1 MDSLLNAAR
10 PPVFCPG
17 CSHERITHS
26 LDKAFQRMGLGGERI
41 AMVSDIGCSGLF
53 DTFFH
58 THAFHGLHGRA
69 LTYAA
74 GIKLAQPQLT
84 VVVTMG
90 DGGQGI
96 GGAHLIAAC
105 RRNLDLTL
113 LVLNNF
119 NFGMTG
125 GQYSATTPA
134 DAEVGSGFLNRLERP
149 LDICSV
155 AKAAG
160 APYAVR
166 CSAYRSDIA
175 EVIRSA
181 IEFKGFS
188 VVDIW
193 GICPGRFSKRNRLTT
208 KVIEEMLSQLPP
220 FEGLVP
226 ENQRREFGE
235 HYRELA
241 AAQKAA
247 PLPQTVAERFAPVGA
262 ERQEVIMLGS
272 AGQRII
278 TAGEI
283 LCLAGL
289 HAGLNVTQKND
300 YDITVL
306 RGPSIS
312 EMILSPQ
319 AIDYTGMVRPSV
331 VVALGPEGVARRRN
345 MFAGLDETCAIV
357 QAAGVE
363 VPESPARKHRVDLKT
378 QGFKG
383 TDWALAS
390 LGVIAKL
397 GGVIR
402 PEMLEAA
409 LGGRLKGDAL
419 TGALEIVRR
428 VEPGEWLSPAR
439 NRVGHK

>member
-26 LDKAFQRMGLGGERI
+26 LDKAFHLMGVGGERI

-53 DTFFH
+53 DTFFN

-74 GIKLAQPQLT
+74 GIKLAQPELT

-96 GGAHLIAAC
+96 GGAHLLAAC

-125 GQYSATTPA
+125 GQYSATTPPEA
-134 DAEVGSGFLNRLERP
+134 DVGSGFLNRLERP
-149 LDICSV
+149 LDICST
-155 AKAAG
+155 AAAAG
-160 APYAVR
+160 APYVVR
-166 CSAYRSDIA
+166 CSAYRNDIA
-175 EVIRSA
+175 DLIRHA

-208 KVIEEMLSQLPP
+208 KAIDQMLAQLPP
-220 FEGLVP
+220 FEGPVP
-226 ENQRREFGE
+226 QNQRREYGE

-241 AAQKAA
+241 GSQKAA
-247 PLPQTVAERFAPVGA
+247 RPPQAVEAHFTPVSA
-262 ERQEVIMLGS
+262 ERQEIIMLGS

-289 HAGLNVTQKND
+289 ER
-300 YDITVL
+300 L
-306 RGPSIS
+306 RHHG
-312 EMILSPQ
+312 
-319 AIDYTGMVRPSV
+319 
-331 VVALGPEGVARRRN
+331 
-345 MFAGLDETCAIV
+345 
-357 QAAGVE
+357 AAG
-363 VPESPARKHRVDLKT
+363 
-378 QGFKG
+378 
-383 TDWALAS
+383 AL
-390 LGVIAKL
+390 
-397 GGVIR
+397 
-402 PEMLEAA
+402 
-409 LGGRLKGDAL
+409 D
-419 TGALEIVRR
+419 
-428 VEPGEWLSPAR
+428 
-439 NRVGHK
+439 

>member
-26 LDKAFQRMGLGGERI
+26 LDKAFQLMGLGGERI

-74 GIKLAQPQLT
+74 GIKLAQPELT
-84 VVVTMG
+84 VVITMG

-96 GGAHLIAAC
+96 GGAHLLAAC

-113 LVLNNF
+113 LILNNF

-125 GQYSATTPA
+125 GQYSATTPP

-149 LDICSV
+149 LDVCS
-155 AKAAG
+155 AARAAG
-160 APYAVR
+160 APYVVR
-166 CSAYRSDIA
+166 CSAYRNDIA
-175 EVIRSA
+175 DVIRRA
-181 IEFKGFS
+181 VEFKGFS

-208 KVIEEMLSQLPP
+208 KGIEQMLAQLPP
-220 FEGLVP
+220 FDGRVP
-226 ENQRREFGE
+226 ENQRGEFGE

-247 PLPQTVAERFAPVGA
+247 PAPQAVVTRFTPVSA
-262 ERQEVIMLGS
+262 DRQETIMLGS

-289 HAGLNVTQKND
+289 HAGLHVSQKND

-319 AIDYTGMVRPSV
+319 AIDYSGIRQPSV
-331 VVALGPEGVARRRN
+331 VMALGPEGVARRKN
-345 MFAGLDETCAIV
+345 LFADLDESCTVV

-363 VPESPARKHRVDLKT
+363 VPGSRARIHRVDFKG

-383 TDWALAS
+383 ADWALAS
-390 LGVIAKL
+390 LAVIAKMNL
-397 GGVIR
+397 MIR

-409 LGGRLKGDAL
+409 LTVRLRGEAL
-419 TGALEIVRR
+419 ASSLDTVHRT
-428 VEPGEWLSPAR
+428 EPGEWL
-439 NRVGHK
+439 

>member
-17 CSHERITHS
+17 CSHERITHT
-26 LDKAFQRMGLGGERI
+26 LDKAFLQMGLTGERI
-41 AMVSDIGCSGLF
+41 CMVSDIGCSGLF

-58 THAFHGLHGRA
+58 THALHGLHGRA

-74 GIKLAQPQLT
+74 GLKLARPELT

-96 GGAHLIAAC
+96 GGAHLLAAC

-125 GQYSATTPA
+125 GQYSATTPPGA
-134 DAEVGSGFLNRLERP
+134 AVGSGFLNQLERP
-149 LDICSV
+149 LDVCEV

-160 APYAVR
+160 APYGVR
-166 CSAYRSDIA
+166 CSAYRSDLPD
-175 EVIRSA
+175 VIQRA

-193 GICPGRFSKRNRLTT
+193 GICPGRFSKRNRLTP
-208 KVIEEMLSQLPP
+208 KAIEESLDRLAPA
-220 FEGLVP
+220 EGPVAA
-226 ENQRREFGE
+226 NQRREFGE

-241 AAQKAA
+241 AAQRAVPP
-247 PLPQTVAERFAPVGA
+247 PLAVTPRFAPVSA
-262 ERQEVIMLGS
+262 ARQEVLLLGS
-272 AGQRII
+272 AGQRIL
-278 TAGEI
+278 TAGEL

-289 HAGLNVTQKND
+289 HAGLKATQKND

-312 EMILSPQ
+312 ELVLSPE
-319 AIDYTGMVRPSV
+319 AIDYTGMSRPDGGGG
-331 VVALGPEGVARRRN
+331 AGAGGGRTAPENLRDPHGGEYRDPGRRRGSSGRPGPHPPG
-345 MFAGLDETCAIV
+345 GLQGPGL
-357 QAAGVE
+357 QAAGLG
-363 VPESPARKHRVDLKT
+363 PGIPGGARQAQCRDS
-378 QGFKG
+378 
-383 TDWALAS
+383 A
-390 LGVIAKL
+390 
-397 GGVIR
+397 
-402 PEMLEAA
+402 
-409 LGGRLKGDAL
+409 GDAGGCAC
-419 TGALEIVRR
+419 GATEGGGPR
-428 VEPGEWLSPAR
+428 GGA
-439 NRVGHK
+439 

>member
-26 LDKAFQRMGLGGERI
+26 LDTAFQSMGLGGERI
-41 AMVSDIGCSGLF
+41 TMVSDIGCSGLF
-53 DTFFH
+53 DTFFNS
-58 THAFHGLHGRA
+58 HAFHGLHGRA

-74 GIKLAQPQLT
+74 GIKLAQPGLT

-96 GGAHLIAAC
+96 GGAHLLAAC

-125 GQYSATTPA
+125 GQYSATTPSDA
-134 DAEVGSGFLNRLERP
+134 DVGSGFLNRLERP

-155 AKAAG
+155 ARAAG
-160 APYAVR
+160 APYVVR
-166 CSAYRSDIA
+166 CSAYRSDIS
-175 EVIRSA
+175 EMIRSA

-188 VVDIW
+188 VMDIW

-208 KVIEEMLSQLPP
+208 KGIEQMLANLPP
-220 FEGLVP
+220 FDGLIP
-226 ENQRREFGE
+226 ENQRPEFGE

-241 AAQKAA
+241 STQKTGPA
-247 PLPQTVAERFAPVGA
+247 PQTLADSFEPVSA
-262 ERQEVIMLGS
+262 ERQEVILLGS

-289 HAGLNVTQKND
+289 HAGLEATQKND

-319 AIDYTGMVRPSV
+319 PIEYTGITRPSL
-331 VVALGPEGVARRRN
+331 VVALGPEGVARRKN
-345 MFAGLDETCAIV
+345 LFAGLDPASTIV

-363 VPESPARKHRVDLKT
+363 VPASRARRHRVDFKG
-378 QGFKG
+378 QGLKG

-397 GGVIR
+397 GLVIR

-409 LGGRLKGDAL
+409 LASRFRGDAL
-419 TGALEIVRR
+419 AGSLKIVRT
-428 VEPGEWLSPAR
+428 VADGEWL
-439 NRVGHK
+439 

>member
-17 CSHERITHS
+17 CSHERITHT
-26 LDKAFQRMGLGGERI
+26 LDKAFQSMHLSGEHI

-74 GIKLAQPQLT
+74 GLKLARPELT

-96 GGAHLIAAC
+96 GGAHLLAAC

-125 GQYSATTPA
+125 GQYSATTPT
-134 DAEVGSGFLNRLERP
+134 DAAVGSGFLNRLERP
-149 LDICSV
+149 LDICGV
-155 AKAAG
+155 ARAAG
-160 APYAVR
+160 APYVVR
-166 CSAYRSDIA
+166 CSAYRSDVA
-175 EVIRSA
+175 DVIREA
-181 IEFKGFS
+181 VEFKGFS
-188 VVDIW
+188 LVDIW
-193 GICPGRFSKRNRLTT
+193 GICPGRFSKRNRLTPKAIDEALARLAPADGT
-208 KVIEEMLSQLPP
+208 
-220 FEGLVP
+220 VP
-226 ENQRREFGE
+226 ENQRREFGD

-241 AAQKAA
+241 AAQKPAPPPQAFAA
-247 PLPQTVAERFAPVGA
+247 RFTPVSSD
-262 ERQEVIMLGS
+262 RQEVIMLGS

-289 HAGLNVTQKND
+289 QAGLNVTQKND

-312 EMILSPQ
+312 EMILSPRE
-319 AIDYTGMVRPSV
+319 IDYTGIDRPSV
-331 VVALGPEGVARRRN
+331 VVALGPEGVARRKKMYARL
-345 MFAGLDETCAIV
+345 AETCTVI
-357 QAAGVE
+357 QAAGVD
-363 VPESPARKHRVDLKT
+363 VPSGRGRIHRVDLKG

-390 LGVIAKL
+390 LGVLAKL
-397 GGVIR
+397 GLVIG

-409 LGGRLKGDAL
+409 LAARLKGDVLA
-419 TGALEIVRR
+419 GALEIVRK
-428 VEPGEWLSPAR
+428 VEPGEW
-439 NRVGHK
+439 V

>member
-1 MDSLLNAAR
+1 MVSLLNVAR

-17 CSHERITHS
+17 CSHERITQT
-26 LDKAFQRMGLGGERI
+26 LDKAFQAMNLDGNRI

-53 DTFFH
+53 DTFFN
-58 THAFHGLHGRA
+58 THALHGLHGRA

-74 GIKLAQPQLT
+74 GLKLVRPELT

-96 GGAHLIAAC
+96 GGAHLLAAC
-105 RRNLDLTL
+105 RRNLDMTL

-125 GQYSATTPA
+125 GQYSATTPP
-134 DAEVGSGFLNRLERP
+134 DAEVGSGFLNRLEMP
-149 LDICSV
+149 LDVCSV
-155 AKAAG
+155 ARAAG
-160 APYAVR
+160 APYVVR

-175 EVIRSA
+175 DVIRNA
-181 IEFKGFS
+181 VEFKGFS

-208 KVIEEMLSQLPP
+208 KGIEEMLSRLTP
-220 FEGLVP
+220 FEGEVA

-241 AAQKAA
+241 ATQRTVPPPAA
-247 PLPQTVAERFAPVGA
+247 IAARFGPVST
-262 ERQEVIMLGS
+262 ERQEVIILGS

-278 TAGEI
+278 TAGEM

-289 HAGLNVTQKND
+289 HAGLNATQKND

-319 AIDYTGMVRPSV
+319 TIDYTGISRPSV
-331 VVALGPEGVARRRN
+331 VIALGPEGVARRKK
-345 MFAGLDETCAIV
+345 MFAGLDETCTVI
-357 QAAGVE
+357 QAVGVDI
-363 VPESPARKHRVDLKT
+363 PACRARVHRVDFKG

-383 TDWALAS
+383 ADWALAS
-390 LGVIAKL
+390 LGVLAQL
-397 GGVIR
+397 GFVMR
-402 PEMLEAA
+402 PQMLEAA
-409 LGGRLKGDAL
+409 IAARLKGDSLA
-419 TGALEIVRR
+419 GALEIVRK
-428 VEPGEWLSPAR
+428 VKPGESI
-439 NRVGHK
+439 

>member
-17 CSHERITHS
+17 CSHERITHT
-26 LDKAFQRMGLGGERI
+26 LDKAFQMMGLGGERI

-53 DTFFH
+53 DTFFN

-74 GIKLAQPQLT
+74 GLKLARPELT

-96 GGAHLIAAC
+96 GGAHLLAAC

-113 LVLNNF
+113 LILNNF

-125 GQYSATTPA
+125 GQYSATTPPE
-134 DAEVGSGFLNRLERP
+134 AEVGSGFLNRLERP

-155 AKAAG
+155 AQAAG
-160 APYAVR
+160 APYVVR
-166 CSAYRSDIA
+166 CSAYRSDISA
-175 EVIRSA
+175 VICKA
-181 IEFKGFS
+181 IAFKGFS

-208 KVIEEMLSQLPP
+208 KGIEDMLSRLSP
-220 FEGLVP
+220 FEGEVL
-226 ENQRREFGE
+226 ENQRREFGD

-241 AAQKAA
+241 AAQKPVPPPPAVRA
-247 PLPQTVAERFAPVGA
+247 RFAPLGTDR
-262 ERQEVIMLGS
+262 EEVILLGS

-289 HAGLNVTQKND
+289 QAGLNVTQKND

-319 AIDYTGMVRPSV
+319 PIGYTGISRPSV
-331 VVALGPEGVARRRN
+331 VIALGPEGVARRKK
-345 MFAGLDETCAIV
+345 MFAGLDETNTVI
-357 QAAGVE
+357 QASSVE
-363 VPESPARKHRVDLKT
+363 LPDCHARIHPLDFKRQGLKS
-378 QGFKG
+378 
-383 TDWALAS
+383 TDWALAA
-390 LGVIAKL
+390 LGVLAKL
-397 GGVIR
+397 GRVVSL
-402 PEMLEAA
+402 EMLEAA
-409 LGGRLKGDAL
+409 MADRLRGDSLAA
-419 TGALEIVRR
+419 GLEIVRGI
-428 VEPGEWLSPAR
+428 EPAEPR
-439 NRVGHK
+439 

>member
-1 MDSLLNAAR
+1 MVSLLNVAR

-17 CSHERITHS
+17 CSHERITHT
-26 LDKAFQRMGLGGERI
+26 LDKAFQALDLGGERI
-41 AMVSDIGCSGLF
+41 VMVSDIGCSGLF
-53 DTFFH
+53 DTFFN
-58 THAFHGLHGRA
+58 THALHGLHGRA

-74 GIKLAQPQLT
+74 GLKLARPELT

-96 GGAHLIAAC
+96 GGAHLLAAC
-105 RRNLDLTL
+105 RRNLDMTL

-125 GQYSATTPA
+125 GQYSATTPP

-149 LDICSV
+149 LDVCSV
-155 AKAAG
+155 ARAAG
-160 APYAVR
+160 APYVVR

-175 EVIRSA
+175 EVVRKA

-193 GICPGRFSKRNRLTT
+193 GICPGRFSKRNRLTP
-208 KVIEEMLSQLPP
+208 KAIEEMLSRLTP
-220 FEGLVP
+220 FEGEVA

-241 AAQKAA
+241 AAQKPVPPPAA
-247 PLPQTVAERFAPVGA
+247 IDAQFAPVKA
-262 ERQEVIMLGS
+262 VRQEVILLGS
-272 AGQRII
+272 AGQRVI

-289 HAGLNVTQKND
+289 HAGLNATQKND

-319 AIDYTGMVRPSV
+319 SIDFTGIGRPTA
-331 VVALGPEGVARRRN
+331 VVAIGPEGVARRKK
-345 MFAGLDETCAIV
+345 MFAGLDATCTVI
-357 QAAGVE
+357 QAAGVDI
-363 VPESPARKHRVDLKT
+363 PACRASIHRVDFKA

-390 LGVIAKL
+390 LGVMAQL
-397 GGVIR
+397 GLVLR
-402 PEMLEAA
+402 PQMLEAA
-409 LGGRLKGDAL
+409 VAARLRGETMA
-419 TGALEIVRR
+419 GALEIIRR
-428 VEPGEWLSPAR
+428 VKTG
-439 NRVGHK
+439 

>member
-1 MDSLLNAAR
+1 MVSLLNAAR

-17 CSHERITHS
+17 CSHERITQT
-26 LDKAFQRMGLGGERI
+26 LDKAFQAMNLDGERI

-53 DTFFH
+53 DTFFN
-58 THAFHGLHGRA
+58 THALHGLHGRA

-74 GIKLAQPQLT
+74 GLKLARPELT

-96 GGAHLIAAC
+96 GGAHLLAAC
-105 RRNLDLTL
+105 RRNLDMTL

-125 GQYSATTPA
+125 GQYSATTPP

-149 LDICSV
+149 LDVCSV

-160 APYAVR
+160 APYVVR
-166 CSAYRSDIA
+166 CSAYRSDITD
-175 EVIRSA
+175 VIRNA
-181 IEFKGFS
+181 IEFRGFS

-208 KVIEEMLSQLPP
+208 KGIEEMLSRLPS
-220 FEGLVP
+220 FEGVVT
-226 ENQRREFGE
+226 ENQRREFGA

-241 AAQKAA
+241 AIQKPVPPPAAVIAQFD
-247 PLPQTVAERFAPVGA
+247 PVAA
-262 ERQEVIMLGS
+262 ERQEVILLGS

-289 HAGLNVTQKND
+289 HAGLNTSQKND

-319 AIDYTGMVRPSV
+319 PIDYTAISRPSV
-331 VVALGPEGVARRRN
+331 VVALGPEGVARRKK
-345 MFAGLDETCAIV
+345 MFAGLDETCTVI
-357 QAAGVE
+357 QATGVE
-363 VPESPARKHRVDLKT
+363 IPACRAQLHRVDFKG

-390 LGVIAKL
+390 LGVLAKL
-397 GGVIR
+397 ERAVR

-409 LGGRLKGDAL
+409 ITCRLKGDSLA
-419 TGALEIVRR
+419 GALAIVRR
-428 VEPGEWLSPAR
+428 AEPSEQ
-439 NRVGHK
+439 V